1 MYMAS
6 NIGSSALA
14 SLSPEERRKQMVRA
28 VVASTVGTSIE
39 WYDYFL
45 FGTAGALVFAKL
57 FFPKSDPLTGTL
69 NTYAIFFAGFL
80 ARPVGAWL
88 FGTFGDRVG
97 RKATL
102 IATLLF
108 MGIATFL
115 IGFMPTYSSIGLGA
129 ALLLLLLRLCQGIGV
144 GGEWGGSV
152 LMAMEWGS
160 QKRKGFLGSWPQFG
174 VPIGLVLANGIV
186 ALTFTLAGARA
197 FEEWAWR
204 IPFLL
209 SIVLVAVG
217 LYIRLGIMETP
228 VFQAIVNEKR
238 VEEAPM
244 REVVRR
250 NWREIILSALL
261 RLPEQ
266 APFYLFTTF
275 VFTFGAFATKLDKS
289 FLTWAVSVAGLV
301 SFFTIPLFG
310 HLSDRI
316 GRKTV
321 YLAGILVMA
330 VWGFVYFGLFATAIP
345 IVVFI
350 VIALSLV
357 PHDMQYGPQASL
369 IAESFTGRLRYS
381 GASLGYQ
388 LASIIAGGPAPYIAT
403 AIWAG
408 KAAVG
413 NFVVISPLP
422 TKNPFMISVY
432 ILLCCVIGFIAVAA
446 LKDRSAYD
454 HTQEY
459 ESQEVSGAAITRPA
473 AG

>member
-1 MYMAS
+1 MA
-6 NIGSSALA
+6 
-14 SLSPEERRKQMVRA
+14 PEEHRKQMVRA

-45 FGTAGALVFAKL
+45 FGTMAALVFPHL

-69 NTYAIFFAGFL
+69 NNYAIFFVGFL
-80 ARPVGAWL
+80 ARPIGAWL
-88 FGTFGDRVG
+88 FGTYGDRIG

-102 IATLLF
+102 IATLLV

-115 IGFMPTYSSIGLGA
+115 IGVMPTYSSIGLWA
-129 ALLLLLLRLCQGIGV
+129 AVLLVIFRLCQGIGV

-152 LMAMEWGS
+152 LMSMEWGS

-174 VPIGLVLANGIV
+174 VPVGLLLSTAIT
-186 ALTFTLAGARA
+186 ALTVTVSGSAT
-197 FEEWAWR
+197 FEAWAWR

-217 LYIRLGIMETP
+217 LYIRLGILETP
-228 VFQAIVNEKR
+228 VFNSIVAANR
-238 VEEAPM
+238 VEP
-244 REVVRR
+244 RPITQVIKR

-275 VFTFGAFATKLDKS
+275 VFTFGLAATKLDRP
-289 FLTWAVSVAGLV
+289 FLTWAVSAAACV

-310 HLSDRI
+310 HLSDRV
-316 GRKTV
+316 GRKTI
-321 YLAGILVMA
+321 YMAGIVVMA
-330 VWGFVYFGLFATAIP
+330 IWGFVYFGLYSTAIP
-345 IVVFI
+345 AVVFI
-350 VIALSLV
+350 VIAVSLI

-388 LASIIAGGPAPYIAT
+388 LASIVAGGPAPYIAT
-403 AIWAG
+403 RIWAG
-408 KAAVG
+408 ET
-413 NFVVISPLP
+413 FLP
-422 TKNPFMISVY
+422 AKNPYMISLY
-432 ILLCCVIGFIAVAA
+432 ILLCCIIGFAAVAL
-446 LKDRSAYD
+446 LKDRSALD
-454 HTQEY
+454 HTMEYDEQEPM
-459 ESQEVSGAAITRPA
+459 EAEGMRRRAM
-473 AG
+473 G

>member
-1 MYMAS
+1 MA
-6 NIGSSALA
+6 NTVGSAA
-14 SLSPEERRKQMVRA
+14 MTSLPPEERRKQMMRA

-45 FGTAGALVFAKL
+45 FGTMAALVFPHL

-69 NTYAIFFAGFL
+69 NNYAIFFVGFL
-80 ARPVGAWL
+80 ARPIGAWL
-88 FGTFGDRVG
+88 FGTYGDRIG

-102 IATLLF
+102 IATLLV

-115 IGFMPTYSSIGLGA
+115 IGLMPTYSTLGLGA
-129 ALLLLLLRLCQGIGV
+129 AVLLVIFRLCQGIGV

-152 LMAMEWGS
+152 LMSMEWGS

-174 VPIGLVLANGIV
+174 VPVGLLLSTAIT
-186 ALTFTLAGARA
+186 ALTVTLAGSAT
-197 FEEWAWR
+197 FEAWAWR

-209 SIVLVAVG
+209 SIALVAVG
-217 LYIRLGIMETP
+217 LYIRLGILETP
-228 VFQAIVNEKR
+228 VFQAIVQENR
-238 VEEAPM
+238 VEQRPIT
-244 REVVRR
+244 EVVRR

-275 VFTFGAFATKLDKS
+275 VFTFGLAATKLDRP
-289 FLTWAVSVAGLV
+289 FLTWAVSVAAIV

-310 HLSDRI
+310 HLSDAI
-316 GRKTV
+316 GRKTI
-321 YLAGILVMA
+321 YMAGIVVMA
-330 VWGFVYFGLFATAIP
+330 IWGFVYFGLYSTAIP
-345 IVVFI
+345 LVVFV
-350 VIALSLV
+350 VIALSLI

-388 LASIIAGGPAPYIAT
+388 LASVVAGGPAPYIAT
-403 AIWAG
+403 RIWAG
-408 KAAVG
+408 ET
-413 NFVVISPLP
+413 FLP
-422 TKNPFMISVY
+422 AKNPYMISAY
-432 ILLCCVIGFIAVAA
+432 ILLCCVIGFVAVVL

-454 HTQEY
+454 HTTEY
-459 ESQEVSGAAITRPA
+459 EHQEVPA
-473 AG
+473 ESMRRQVAG

>member
-1 MYMAS
+1 MA
-6 NIGSSALA
+6 
-14 SLSPEERRKQMVRA
+14 PEERRRQMVRA

-45 FGTAGALVFAKL
+45 FGTMAALVFPHL

-69 NTYAIFFAGFL
+69 NNYAIFFVGFL

-88 FGTFGDRVG
+88 FGTYGDRIG

-102 IATLLF
+102 IATLLL

-115 IGFMPTYSSIGLGA
+115 IGIMPTYTNLGLGA
-129 ALLLLLLRLCQGIGV
+129 AVILVVLRLCQGIGV

-174 VPIGLVLANGIV
+174 VPVGLLLSTAIT
-186 ALTFTLAGARA
+186 ALTVTLAGSAA
-197 FEEWAWR
+197 FEAWAWR

-209 SIVLVAVG
+209 SIVLVGVG
-217 LYIRLGIMETP
+217 LYIRLGILETP
-228 VFQAIVNEKR
+228 VFRAIVAERR
-238 VEEAPM
+238 VEERPIT
-244 REVVRR
+244 EVIKR

-275 VFTFGAFATKLDKS
+275 VFTFGLEATKLGRP
-289 FLTWAVSVAGLV
+289 FLTWAVSAAALISFV
-301 SFFTIPLFG
+301 SIPLFG

-316 GRKTV
+316 GRKKI
-321 YLAGILVMA
+321 YIAGIVVMA
-330 VWGFVYFGLFATAIP
+330 VWGFVYFGLYSTAVAG
-345 IVVFI
+345 VVFV
-350 VIALSLV
+350 VIAVSLI

-388 LASIIAGGPAPYIAT
+388 LASIVAGGPAPYIAT
-403 AIWAG
+403 KIWAG
-408 KAAVG
+408 QL
-413 NFVVISPLP
+413 FLP
-422 TKNPFMISVY
+422 AKNPYMISAY
-432 ILLCCVIGFIAVAA
+432 ILLCCVIGLVAVVL

-454 HTQEY
+454 HTTEY
-459 ESQEVSGAAITRPA
+459 EEQELAEPSGARRRAM
-473 AG
+473 G

>member
-1 MYMAS
+1 MA
-6 NIGSSALA
+6 NTVGSAA
-14 SLSPEERRKQMVRA
+14 VTSLPPEERRKQMVRA

-45 FGTAGALVFAKL
+45 FGTMAALVFPHL

-69 NTYAIFFAGFL
+69 NNYAIFFVGFL
-80 ARPVGAWL
+80 ARPIGAWL
-88 FGTFGDRVG
+88 FGTYGDRIG

-102 IATLLF
+102 IATLLV

-115 IGFMPTYSSIGLGA
+115 IGLMPTYSTLGLGA
-129 ALLLLLLRLCQGIGV
+129 AVLLVIFRLCQGIGV

-152 LMAMEWGS
+152 LMSMEWGS

-174 VPIGLVLANGIV
+174 VPVGLLLSTAIT
-186 ALTFTLAGARA
+186 ALTVTLAGSAT
-197 FEEWAWR
+197 FEAWAWR

-209 SIVLVAVG
+209 SIALVAVG
-217 LYIRLGIMETP
+217 LYIRLGILETP
-228 VFQAIVNEKR
+228 VFQAIVQENR
-238 VEEAPM
+238 VEQRPIT
-244 REVVRR
+244 EVVRR

-275 VFTFGAFATKLDKS
+275 VFTFGLAATKLDRP
-289 FLTWAVSVAGLV
+289 FLTWAVSVAAIV

-310 HLSDRI
+310 HLSDTI
-316 GRKTV
+316 GRKTI
-321 YLAGILVMA
+321 YMAGIVVMA
-330 VWGFVYFGLFATAIP
+330 IWGFVYFGLYSTAIP
-345 IVVFI
+345 LVVFV
-350 VIALSLV
+350 VIALSLI

-388 LASIIAGGPAPYIAT
+388 LASVVAGGPAPYIAT
-403 AIWAG
+403 RIWAG
-408 KAAVG
+408 ET
-413 NFVVISPLP
+413 FLP
-422 TKNPFMISVY
+422 AKNPYMISAY
-432 ILLCCVIGFIAVAA
+432 ILLCCVIGFVAVVL

-454 HTQEY
+454 HTTEY
-459 ESQEVSGAAITRPA
+459 EHQEVPA
-473 AG
+473 ESMRRQVAG